1 MPENIVI
8 ALEITLIG
16 MGMVF
21 LGICVLW
28 LFMIGLTK
36 FTFTKKETGTSE
48 TIVDNSEHELR
59 KKAAAIAVATALA
72 KQLDGNVSRFP
83 LPPTAIVS
91 AWQLTMRTRQLDR
104 EARPK

>member
-1 MPENIVI
+1 MTENLAI
-8 ALEITLIG
+8 ALQITLIG
-16 MGMVF
+16 MGLVF
-21 LGICVLW
+21 LGIILLW

-36 FTFTKKETGTSE
+36 FTSPKQLENENEQTDASE
-48 TIVDNSEHELR
+48 ASELK
-59 KKAAAIAVATALA
+59 KKAAAVAVAVLLA
-72 KQLDGNVSRFP
+72 KKKEERISHFP